1 MAKTTQNDASVLKFI
16 TSSKRLEFSKIF
28 LDIMSK
34 ATGETPKMWSES
46 IVGFGEC
53 TYTYASGKSGY
64 QPIVGFSPRAGKMS
78 IYLMTGAENHNSL
91 LNELG
96 KHSIGKSCRYVNK
109 LFDIQPDVLKEII
122 SESVTLMR
130 EKYKT

>member
-64 QPIVGFSPRAGKMS
+64 
-78 IYLMTGAENHNSL
+78 
-91 LNELG
+91 
-96 KHSIGKSCRYVNK
+96 
-109 LFDIQPDVLKEII
+109 
-122 SESVTLMR
+122 
-130 EKYKT
+130 